1 MKMLILTAALAMLTV
16 PAMLSAQGW
25 TPAQERRLSAAYDAC
40 VKAADGVMPDLIQ
53 CTQEEHAQ
61 QDARL
66 NQAYRMVMPHLSA
79 SRRTT
84 LRTGQR
90 AWIRERD
97 RTCQRAWSDAG
108 GGQASD
114 LEQSS
119 CLLRQTIART
129 MWLERY
135 R

>member
-1 MKMLILTAALAMLTV
+1 MKTFMLAAATIALTV
-16 PAMLSAQGW
+16 PTMLGAQEW
-25 TPAQERRLSAAYDAC
+25 IPAQERRLSAGYNDC
-40 VKAADGVMPDLIQ
+40 VKAADGVMPDTIQ
-53 CTQEEHAQ
+53 CTQAEHGK

-66 NQAYRMVMPHLSA
+66 NQAYRMVMTRLSA
-79 SRRTT
+79 ARRGV
-84 LRTGQR
+84 LRNSQR
-90 AWIRERD
+90 DWIRERD
-97 RTCQRAWSDAG
+97 GTCQRRWDEAG